1 MAGNDMEVVF
11 RIRGDASS
19 GVAAF
24 SELKKG
30 VSSAEGE
37 FKKASSSMASQAG
50 ATQQALQRLAVQAR
64 ATGAELDRGLS
75 GRALLDPLTAS
86 VARATEGFGALAT
99 RLRGIPAALS
109 RFSGAIGIG
118 GGGLAASVLAIAK
131 ASANASSEIG
141 AMSQRT
147 GVGTEALSR
156 LAYAARAAGGSTSAL
171 EGGLQSLAVN
181 MALAAKGG
189 GASAAMF
196 DRLGIAVTRSDG
208 SLRSTDEVFVDLAQR
223 LSELPDGIVKTTAAV
238 GLLGKGADELVPVLN
253 LGREGLAALANESDR
268 FGQTISE
275 SAAAAALEFNRNLER
290 LQGLTQGVV
299 VQIGNALI
307 PGLSRLA
314 ADFLRAKE
322 VGLGFGQALLTIG
335 LSNPFKSAE
344 EQVGSLTS
352 KLAELKKRR
361 EDALGFV
368 GGRAEAS
375 AVLPLI
381 DAEIALRQRELAYW
395 ESKVSEAQ
403 SGPDLTEQKKLAQAR
418 LKIEAQLSAE
428 ISNLDKLR
436 ATAALNATKE
446 EIKGAERLR
455 DALRNAWEE
464 STTAASEAR
473 REAAAFFRQA
483 DEATSRRN
491 ADANRLDASSEEQ
504 AGGLSGFSSANSPG
518 TLIAEAERAAL
529 FAQNAA
535 IDGRGEAVRKNAEEA
550 LRLAEEAAGYVQ
562 GMGDDPSAVRL
573 LRQIGEAESQA
584 LRAQGKQREQ
594 EANAQEAAATA
605 IDAQIQAA
613 EQRLTGLRDQLGQP
627 VSIQVDVTAA
637 EQRIKALQAQLAKL
651 GEAPGGGADGAA
663 NGAASGIDKT
673 ATIRA
678 DTTQAEQ
685 ALGEVKGAV
694 DAVPAEKATLVEA
707 DAAAAQQT
715 LAEVQR
721 AVDAIPAEKTI
732 IVRTVSEG
740 GTPTFSDPVSDWNSK
755 QNGFAAGGLIRGPGT
770 GTSDSILARLS
781 DGEFVVRAAAVRHYG
796 TDLLARLN
804 GLRLPRFAEGG
815 LVSSGVMPVGS
826 DGGGGGNTPVV
837 LDFGD
842 LGRYQTTAKQDIADE
857 IVKTFRRAALQRGR
871 RG

>member
-1 MAGNDMEVVF
+1 MAGNDMEVVL

-24 SELKKG
+24 SDLKKG
-30 VSSAEGE
+30 LSSTEGE
-37 FKKASSSMASQAG
+37 FKKASSNMVGQAG
-50 ATQQALQRLAVQAR
+50 ATQQALQRLAAQAR

-86 VARATEGFGALAT
+86 VARATESLGALGT
-99 RLRGIPAALS
+99 RLRGIPAALG

-208 SLRSTDEVFVDLAQR
+208 SLRSTEEVFVDLAQR
-223 LSELPDGIVKTTAAV
+223 LSELPDGVVKTTAAV
-238 GLLGKGADELVPVLN
+238 GLLGKGADDLVPALN

-299 VQIGNALI
+299 IQIGNALI
-307 PGLSRLA
+307 PALSQLA

-322 VGLGFGQALLTIG
+322 AGLGFGQALLNIG
-335 LSNPFKSAE
+335 LSSPFKTAE
-344 EQVGSLTS
+344 EHVGSLTE
-352 KLAELKKRR
+352 KLSQLKKRR

-375 AVLPLI
+375 AILPQL

-395 ESKVSEAQ
+395 ESKVKEAQ
-403 SGPDLTEQKKLAQAR
+403 AGPDLTEQKKSAEDR

-436 ATAALNATKE
+436 AAAATNATKE

-455 DALRNAWEE
+455 DALRNAWKE
-464 STTAASEAR
+464 STAAASEAR

-483 DEATSRRN
+483 DEAAGRRN
-491 ADANRLDASSEEQ
+491 AEANRAEASREEQ
-504 AGGLSGFSSANSPG
+504 SGGLRGFSSANSPG
-518 TLIAEAERAAL
+518 TLIAQAERAAL

-594 EANAQEAAATA
+594 EATAQDAAATA
-605 IDAQIQAA
+605 IDGQIQAA
-613 EQRLTGLRDQLGQP
+613 EQRLTTLRDQLGQP
-627 VSIQVDVTAA
+627 VSIELDITAA
-637 EQRIKALQAQLAKL
+637 EQRIKELQAQLAQL
-651 GEAPGGGADGAA
+651 GGPSGDGTGGAAGAE
-663 NGAASGIDKT
+663 KT
-673 ATIRA
+673 IAVEA
-678 DTTQAEQ
+678 DTSQTQQ
-685 ALGEVKGAV
+685 ALNAVKTAV
-694 DAVPAEKATLVEA
+694 DAVPTEKTTALEA
-707 DAAAAQQT
+707 DTAAAETALT
-715 LAEVQR
+715 ELKA
-721 AVDAIPAEKTI
+721 ALDAIPAEKTVL
-732 IVRTVSEG
+732 VRTVSAG
-740 GTPTFSDPVSDWNSK
+740 GTPTFSDAASAWNSEL
-755 QNGFAAGGLIRGPGT
+755 NGYASGGAVRGPGT

-781 DGEFVVRAAAVRHYG
+781 NGEFVMRAAAVRHYG
-796 TDLLARLN
+796 ADLLSRLN
-804 GLRLPRFAEGG
+804 QLRLPRFAEGG
-815 LVSSGVMPVGS
+815 LVSSGALPEMADS
-826 DGGGGGNTPVV
+826 GGGSGAPLV
-837 LDFGD
+837 LDFGQ
-842 LGRYQTTAKQDIADE
+842 LGRYEASTRQDVAAE
-857 IVKTFRRAALQRGR
+857 IVKVFRTAALQRGGR
-871 RG
+871 R